1 LTAFDRQAS
10 ELFISEILGGSKM
23 PADLLTAISRAT
35 ILQWKTQQTISLAGN
50 RGFVDL
56 CLLTDN
62 NLVLIIENKINAGFT
77 THRVIE
83 TEEEPSEDGD
93 DNWNQLEFYEQ
104 YLNTKRRTSGLILL
118 THSTEAPSTFTDSW
132 VDPRQRGNIFRR
144 VCRWAEIHKWLAS
157 SQLLGSLGKH
167 SDVAILS
174 TLAHELRQFLE
185 DRQLIPTEWSSDDLS
200 TLKVFF
206 SQDFP
211 LKLQGMFQSTRNAVR
226 IMPELAAH
234 QVWPRRAMSFEVKEG
249 IVWDWLYCIAPEL
262 QWFISWGIAGKLPLS
277 RSYDIEFE
285 SPLQVIVL
293 LGSDRQD
300 IPYSHEEIQDWRNRG
315 WTVYEAL
322 GSQRLRLVRAI
333 SPEELFVSSNDFND
347 SFRRWVTQAVKE
359 SVAMLTAAHTML
371 LNQKQSRETI

>member
-1 LTAFDRQAS
+1 
-10 ELFISEILGGSKM
+10 M
-23 PADLLTAISRAT
+23 PADLLTAISKAR
-35 ILQWKTQQTISLAGN
+35 ILQWKSQHTISLSGN

-56 CLLTDN
+56 CLLADN

-93 DNWNQLEFYEQ
+93 DNCNQLEFYEQ
-104 YLNTKRRTSGLILL
+104 YLNTKGRTSGLILL
-118 THSTEAPSTFTDSW
+118 THSTEPPSTFTDSG
-132 VDPRQRGNIFRR
+132 VNPRQSGNIFRR

-157 SQLLGSLGKH
+157 SNLLGILARH
-167 SDVAILS
+167 SDAAALS
-174 TLAHELRQFLE
+174 TLAQELRQFLE
-185 DRQLIPTEWSSDDLS
+185 ERQLIPTEWSSDDLS
-200 TLKVFF
+200 TLKMFF

-226 IMPELAAH
+226 IMPELSAH
-234 QVWPRRAMSFEVKEG
+234 QVWPRRAMSFELKEG

-277 RSYDIEFE
+277 RNYGIEFE
-285 SPLQVIVL
+285 SPLQAIVL
-293 LGSDRQD
+293 VGSDRQD
-300 IPYSHEEIQDWRNRG
+300 IPYSHEEIHAWKNRG

-322 GSQRLRLVRAI
+322 GSQRLRLVKAI

-359 SVAMLTAAHTML
+359 SVAMLTTAHKML
-371 LNQKQSRETI
+371 LNQKQSNATT